1 MHKRIVLA
9 LTALCLSLAACQSTP
24 KGGIEDDCTAR
35 ASDAGLCQDGVQVD
49 S

>member
-1 MHKRIVLA
+1 MLKQLITIFLICIA
-9 LTALCLSLAACQSTP
+9 LAACQATP

-35 ASDAGLCQDGVQVD
+35 ASDDGLCQDGVQVD